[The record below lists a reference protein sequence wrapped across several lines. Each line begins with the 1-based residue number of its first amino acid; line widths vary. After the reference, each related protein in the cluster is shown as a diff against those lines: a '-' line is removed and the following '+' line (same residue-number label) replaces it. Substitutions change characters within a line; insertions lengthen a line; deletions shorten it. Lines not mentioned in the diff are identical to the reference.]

1 MATERSLAV
10 GGQAIALTPQDV
22 VANATVQAKLLMDI
36 VEKTRCFTILL
47 SRMKARLSR
56 TIS

>member
-36 VEKTRCFTILL
+36 V
-47 SRMKARLSR
+47 
-56 TIS
+56 